1 MPLIIFLTLYL
12 LLLIYSI
19 FSSNKSLSSETNILT
34 VTKILK
40 ALLTVLCSAYM
51 ASITL
56 LTFLRSDTDKMK
68 TKLNI
73 YHII

>member
-1 MPLIIFLTLYL
+1 MFLTLYL
-12 LLLIYSI
+12 LLLFIQF
-19 FSSNKSLSSETNILT
+19 FSSNKSLSSETNILA

-40 ALLTVLCSAYM
+40 ALLIVLRSAYM

>member
-40 ALLTVLCSAYM
+40 ALLTALRSAYM

>member
-40 ALLTVLCSAYM
+40 ALLTVLRSAYM

>member
-1 MPLIIFLTLYL
+1 MFLTLYL
-12 LLLIYSI
+12 LLLFIQF
-19 FSSNKSLSSETNILT
+19 FSSNKSLSSETNILA

-40 ALLTVLCSAYM
+40 ALLIVLRSAYM

-68 TKLNI
+68 TKWNI